1 MNLFEVFI
9 KIGANTSESDKAIKD
24 TGAKT
29 KELGEKVKSGLKTVA
44 KVSAATMGAMAAGVS
59 KVVKDATAAYADY
72 EQLVGGVETLF
83 KQSSNTILQYADNAY
98 KTAGLSANQ
107 YMDTV
112 TSFSAS
118 LLQSLGG
125 DTEKA
130 AKQADKAITDMADNS
145 AKFGTDIQS
154 IQYAYQGFAKQNF
167 TMLDNLKL
175 GYGGTKEEMQRLLSD
190 AEKLTGKK
198 FDLSSYSDIVEAIHA
213 VQTEMGITGTT
224 AKEAATTIQGSVSSA
239 KSAWQNLLVGIA
251 DDNQDFG
258 KLVDNFVESVATA
271 AGNILPR
278 VEQSLTGIGKLV
290 DELAPVIIAKLP
302 DLVDK
307 VLPGLLNAAVD
318 AVNALAQSIPNLLT
332 SLLNAVIAFIT
343 DDSLPELV
351 AQVIDTATQAVLALA
366 NTLSDP
372 ASLNAMVESALDL
385 ILALVHGLVD
395 AIPQLIAAVPQLVGA
410 ITATIITELP
420 NIIAA
425 AVEIMVALIHGLME
439 ALPQL
444 MAYVPNV
451 IVAITNGLL
460 NNLGTLISGGV
471 RLLLA
476 IAQGMIQA
484 IPDMVAMIPR
494 IIASIVDTFRSYNWG
509 SIGKNIVA
517 GMKQGVSNAWQNFKD
532 WFRNLFGDLTNIAKK
547 ILGIA
552 SPSKVFKK
560 IGQFT
565 TEGLAIGIEQGGKD
579 AFSAIKDVSQGVI
592 DNYGASVS
600 SGFGVSVGTAKGVSL
615 TLNIDTFNN
624 YTQEDIKSLAERLS
638 EMLANAAERKAGA
651 YA

>member
-1 MNLFEVFI
+1 M
-9 KIGANTSESDKAIKD
+9 
-24 TGAKT
+24 
-29 KELGEKVKSGLKTVA
+29 
-44 KVSAATMGAMAAGVS
+44 
-59 KVVKDATAAYADY
+59 
-72 EQLVGGVETLF
+72 
-83 KQSSNTILQYADNAY
+83 
-98 KTAGLSANQ
+98 
-107 YMDTV
+107 
-112 TSFSAS
+112 
-118 LLQSLGG
+118 
-125 DTEKA
+125 
-130 AKQADKAITDMADNS
+130 
-145 AKFGTDIQS
+145 
-154 IQYAYQGFAKQNF
+154 
-167 TMLDNLKL
+167 
-175 GYGGTKEEMQRLLSD
+175 YGGTKEEMQRLLSD

-198 FDLSSYSDIVEAIHA
+198 FDISSYSDIVEAIHA

-224 AKEAATTIQGSVSSA
+224 AKEASATIQGSASSA
-239 KSAWQNLLVGIA
+239 KSACQNLLVGIA

-258 KLVDNFVESVATA
+258 KLVDNFVDSVATA

-278 VEQSLTGIGKLV
+278 VEQSLTGIVKLV
-290 DELAPVIIAKLP
+290 DKLAPVIIEKLP
-302 DLVDK
+302 DLINK
-307 VLPGLLNAAVD
+307 VLPGLLDAA
-318 AVNALAQSIPNLLT
+318 ANLVG
-332 SLLNAVIAFIT
+332 S
-343 DDSLPELV
+343 
-351 AQVIDTATQAVLALA
+351 VIDAIPALISGLLPTLLSALSSVTEKLLESAVQAVLAIA
-366 NTLSDP
+366 QTLSDP
-372 ASLNAMVESALDL
+372 ASLNAMIESALDL
-385 ILALVHGLVD
+385 VLALVHGLMD

-425 AVEIMVALIHGLME
+425 AVEIVVALIHGLME
-439 ALPQL
+439 ALPEL
-444 MAYVPNV
+444 IAYVPNL
-451 IVAITNGLL
+451 IIAITNGLL

-471 RLLLA
+471 QLLLA

-494 IIASIVDTFRSYNWG
+494 IIASIVDTFRSYNWS

-517 GMKQGVSNAWQNFKD
+517 GMKQGVANAWKNFRE
-532 WFRNLFGDLTNIAKK
+532 WFKNLFGDLTNIAKK

-600 SGFGVSVGTAKGVSL
+600 AGFGVSVGASASKGVSL

>member
-1 MNLFEVFI
+1 M
-9 KIGANTSESDKAIKD
+9 
-24 TGAKT
+24 
-29 KELGEKVKSGLKTVA
+29 
-44 KVSAATMGAMAAGVS
+44 
-59 KVVKDATAAYADY
+59 
-72 EQLVGGVETLF
+72 
-83 KQSSNTILQYADNAY
+83 
-98 KTAGLSANQ
+98 
-107 YMDTV
+107 
-112 TSFSAS
+112 
-118 LLQSLGG
+118 
-125 DTEKA
+125 
-130 AKQADKAITDMADNS
+130 
-145 AKFGTDIQS
+145 
-154 IQYAYQGFAKQNF
+154 
-167 TMLDNLKL
+167 
-175 GYGGTKEEMQRLLSD
+175 YGGTKEEMQRLLSD

-224 AKEAATTIQGSVSSA
+224 AKEAATTIQGSLSSA

-278 VEQSLTGIGKLV
+278 VEQSLTGIVNLV
-290 DELAPVIIAKLP
+290 DKLAPVLIEKIP
-302 DLVDK
+302 DVVNT
-307 VLPGLLNAAVD
+307 VLPGLLDAA
-318 AVNALAQSIPNLLT
+318 ANLVG
-332 SLLNAVIAFIT
+332 S
-343 DDSLPELV
+343 
-351 AQVIDTATQAVLALA
+351 VIDALPALISGLLPTLLSALSSVTEKLLESAVQAVLAIA
-366 NTLSDP
+366 QTLSDP
-372 ASLNAMVESALDL
+372 ASLNAMIESALDL
-385 ILALVHGLVD
+385 VLALVHGLLD

-451 IVAITNGLL
+451 IIAITNGLL

-471 RLLLA
+471 QLLLA

-494 IIASIVDTFRSYNWG
+494 IIESIVDTFRSYNWS

-517 GMKQGVSNAWQNFKD
+517 GMKQGVANAWKNFRE
-532 WFRNLFGDLTNIAKK
+532 WFKNLFGDLTNIAKK

-560 IGQFT
+560 IGKFT

-579 AFSAIKDVSQGVI
+579 AFSAIKNVSQGVI

-600 SGFGVSVGTAKGVSL
+600 SGFGVSVGASATKGISL

>member
-1 MNLFEVFI
+1 M
-9 KIGANTSESDKAIKD
+9 
-24 TGAKT
+24 
-29 KELGEKVKSGLKTVA
+29 
-44 KVSAATMGAMAAGVS
+44 
-59 KVVKDATAAYADY
+59 
-72 EQLVGGVETLF
+72 
-83 KQSSNTILQYADNAY
+83 
-98 KTAGLSANQ
+98 
-107 YMDTV
+107 
-112 TSFSAS
+112 
-118 LLQSLGG
+118 
-125 DTEKA
+125 
-130 AKQADKAITDMADNS
+130 
-145 AKFGTDIQS
+145 
-154 IQYAYQGFAKQNF
+154 
-167 TMLDNLKL
+167 
-175 GYGGTKEEMQRLLSD
+175 YGGTKEEMQRLLSD

-224 AKEAATTIQGSVSSA
+224 AKEASMTIQGSVSSA

-258 KLVDNFVESVATA
+258 KLIDNFVDSVATA

-278 VEQSLTGIGKLV
+278 VEQSLTGIVKLV
-290 DELAPVIIAKLP
+290 DKLAPVIIEKLP
-302 DLVDK
+302 DVINK
-307 VLPGLLNAAVD
+307 VLPGLLDAAE
-318 AVNALAQSIPNLLT
+318 NLVG
-332 SLLNAVIAFIT
+332 S
-343 DDSLPELV
+343 
-351 AQVIDTATQAVLALA
+351 VIDALPALISGLLPTLLSALSSVTEKLLESAVQAVLAIA
-366 NTLSDP
+366 QTLSDP
-372 ASLNAMVESALDL
+372 TSLNAMIESALDL
-385 ILALVHGLVD
+385 VLALVHGLMD

-420 NIIAA
+420 NIMAA

-439 ALPQL
+439 ALPEL
-444 MAYVPNV
+444 MAYVPNL
-451 IVAITNGLL
+451 IIAITNGLL

-471 RLLLA
+471 QLLLA
-476 IAQGMIQA
+476 IAKGMIQA
-484 IPDMVAMIPR
+484 TPDMVAMIPR
-494 IIASIVDTFRSYNWG
+494 IIASIVDTFRSYNWS

-517 GMKQGVSNAWQNFKD
+517 GMKQGVANAWKNFRE
-532 WFRNLFGDLTNIAKK
+532 WFKNLFGDLTNIAKK

-565 TEGLAIGIEQGGKD
+565 TEGLAIGIEQGGND

-600 SGFGVSVGTAKGVSL
+600 SGFGVSVGASAAKGVSL

>member
-1 MNLFEVFI
+1 M
-9 KIGANTSESDKAIKD
+9 
-24 TGAKT
+24 
-29 KELGEKVKSGLKTVA
+29 
-44 KVSAATMGAMAAGVS
+44 
-59 KVVKDATAAYADY
+59 
-72 EQLVGGVETLF
+72 
-83 KQSSNTILQYADNAY
+83 
-98 KTAGLSANQ
+98 
-107 YMDTV
+107 
-112 TSFSAS
+112 
-118 LLQSLGG
+118 
-125 DTEKA
+125 
-130 AKQADKAITDMADNS
+130 
-145 AKFGTDIQS
+145 
-154 IQYAYQGFAKQNF
+154 
-167 TMLDNLKL
+167 
-175 GYGGTKEEMQRLLSD
+175 YGGTKEEMQRLLRD

-198 FDLSSYSDIVEAIHA
+198 FDISSYADIVEAIHA
-213 VQTEMGITGTT
+213 VQKEMGIAGTT
-224 AKEAATTIQGSVSSA
+224 AKEAATTIQGSFSSA
-239 KSAWQNLLVGIA
+239 KAAGHNLLVGIA
-251 DDNQDFG
+251 DDNQNFG
-258 KLVDNFVESVATA
+258 KLVDNFVDSVVIA

-290 DELAPVIIAKLP
+290 DKLAPVLIAKLP
-302 DLVDK
+302 DAVNK
-307 VLPGLLNAAVD
+307 VLPGLLD
-318 AVNALAQSIPNLLT
+318 ATANLLNGVLDVLPT
-332 SLLNAVIAFIT
+332 LIDGIVPPLLSALSDVAAKLLETVPKFWDTTFKAILAFIT
-343 DDSLPELV
+343 SDSLPKLIESAINAITQTV
-351 AQVIDTATQAVLALA
+351 TAIA

-372 ASLNAMVESALDL
+372 ASLNAIIESALDL
-385 ILALVHGLVD
+385 ILALVHGLMD

-439 ALPQL
+439 ALPEL

-451 IVAITNGLL
+451 IMAITNGLL

-476 IAQGMIQA
+476 VAQGMIQA

-494 IIASIVDTFRSYNWG
+494 IIASIVDTFRSYNWS

-517 GMKQGVSNAWQNFKD
+517 GMKQGVANAWKNFRE
-532 WFRNLFGDLTNIAKK
+532 WFKNLFGDLTNIAKK

-560 IGQFT
+560 IGKFT

-600 SGFGVSVGTAKGVSL
+600 AGFGVSVGASASKGVSL

>member
-1 MNLFEVFI
+1 M
-9 KIGANTSESDKAIKD
+9 
-24 TGAKT
+24 
-29 KELGEKVKSGLKTVA
+29 
-44 KVSAATMGAMAAGVS
+44 
-59 KVVKDATAAYADY
+59 
-72 EQLVGGVETLF
+72 
-83 KQSSNTILQYADNAY
+83 
-98 KTAGLSANQ
+98 
-107 YMDTV
+107 
-112 TSFSAS
+112 
-118 LLQSLGG
+118 
-125 DTEKA
+125 
-130 AKQADKAITDMADNS
+130 
-145 AKFGTDIQS
+145 
-154 IQYAYQGFAKQNF
+154 
-167 TMLDNLKL
+167 
-175 GYGGTKEEMQRLLSD
+175 YGGTKEEMERLLKD

-198 FDLSSYSDIVEAIHA
+198 FDISSYSDIVEAIHA

-258 KLVDNFVESVATA
+258 KLVDNFVDSVATA

-278 VEQSLTGIGKLV
+278 VEQSLTGVVNLV
-290 DELAPVIIAKLP
+290 DKLAPVIVAKLP
-302 DLVDK
+302 DVVNK
-307 VLPGLLNAAVD
+307 VLPGLLDAA
-318 AVNALAQSIPNLLT
+318 SNLV
-332 SLLNAVIAFIT
+332 SG
-343 DDSLPELV
+343 
-351 AQVIDTATQAVLALA
+351 VIDVLPALISGIVPTLLSALSSVTEKLLESAVQAVLAIA
-366 NTLSDP
+366 QTLSDP
-372 ASLNAMVESALDL
+372 ASLNAMIESALDL
-385 ILALVHGLVD
+385 VLALVHGLMD

-410 ITATIITELP
+410 ITTTIITELP
-420 NIIAA
+420 NIISA
-425 AVEIMVALIHGLME
+425 AVEIMVALIHGLMQ
-439 ALPQL
+439 AIPQL
-444 MAYVPNV
+444 MAYVPN
-451 IVAITNGLL
+451 IIISITNGLL

-471 RLLLA
+471 QLLLA
-476 IAQGMIQA
+476 IAKGMIQA
-484 IPDMVAMIPR
+484 IPDMVAMIPKV
-494 IIASIVDTFRSYNWG
+494 IASIVDTFRSYNWS

-592 DNYGASVS
+592 DNYGASVTA
-600 SGFGVSVGTAKGVSL
+600 GFGVSVGTAKGVSL

>member
-9 KIGANTSESDKAIKD
+9 KIGADTSDSDKAIKD

-29 KELGEKVKSGLKTVA
+29 KDLGEKVKSGLKTVA
-44 KVSAATMGAMAAGVS
+44 KVSAATMGTMAAGVA

-72 EQLVGGVETLF
+72 EQLVGGIETLF
-83 KQSSNTILQYADNAY
+83 KQSSDTILQYADNAY
-98 KTAGLSANQ
+98 KTAGLSASQ
-107 YMDTV
+107 YMETA

-125 DTEKA
+125 DTAKA
-130 AKQADKAITDMADNS
+130 AKYADMAITDMSDNVN
-145 AKFGTDIQS
+145 KMGTDMSSVQF
-154 IQYAYQGFAKQNF
+154 AYKGFAKQSF
-167 TMLDNLKL
+167 VMLDNLKL
-175 GYGGTKEEMQRLLSD
+175 GYAGTEEEMKRLLRD

-198 FDLSSYSDIVEAIHA
+198 FDISSYADIVEAIHA

-258 KLVDNFVESVATA
+258 KLVDNFVDSVATA

-278 VEQSLTGIGKLV
+278 VEQSLTGVVKLV
-290 DELAPVIIAKLP
+290 DKLAPVLIEKIP
-302 DLVDK
+302 DVINK
-307 VLPGLLNAAVD
+307 VLPGLLDAA
-318 AVNALAQSIPNLLT
+318 ANLVG
-332 SLLNAVIAFIT
+332 S
-343 DDSLPELV
+343 
-351 AQVIDTATQAVLALA
+351 VIDALPALISGLLPTLLSALSGIASKLMEAATQAVLAIA
-366 NTLSDP
+366 QTLSNP
-372 ASLNAMVESALDL
+372 ASLNAMIESALDL
-385 ILALVHGLVD
+385 VLALVHGLLD

-439 ALPQL
+439 ALPEL
-444 MAYVPNV
+444 IAYVPNL
-451 IVAITNGLL
+451 IIAITNGLL

-471 RLLLA
+471 QLLLA

-494 IIASIVDTFRSYNWG
+494 IIASIVDTFRSYNWS

-517 GMKQGVSNAWQNFKD
+517 GMKQGVANAWKNFRE
-532 WFRNLFGDLTNIAKK
+532 WFKNLFGDLTNIAKK

-600 SGFGVSVGTAKGVSL
+600 AGFGVSVGASKGVSL

>member
-1 MNLFEVFI
+1 
-9 KIGANTSESDKAIKD
+9 
-24 TGAKT
+24 
-29 KELGEKVKSGLKTVA
+29 
-44 KVSAATMGAMAAGVS
+44 
-59 KVVKDATAAYADY
+59 
-72 EQLVGGVETLF
+72 
-83 KQSSNTILQYADNAY
+83 
-98 KTAGLSANQ
+98 
-107 YMDTV
+107 
-112 TSFSAS
+112 
-118 LLQSLGG
+118 
-125 DTEKA
+125 
-130 AKQADKAITDMADNS
+130 
-145 AKFGTDIQS
+145 
-154 IQYAYQGFAKQNF
+154 
-167 TMLDNLKL
+167 
-175 GYGGTKEEMQRLLSD
+175 MQRLLSD

-224 AKEAATTIQGSVSSA
+224 TKEASTTIQGSVSSA

-258 KLVDNFVESVATA
+258 KLVDNFVDSVATA

-278 VEQSLTGIGKLV
+278 VEQSLTGIVQLV
-290 DELAPVIIAKLP
+290 DKLAPVIIEKLP
-302 DLVDK
+302 DVINK
-307 VLPGLLNAAVD
+307 VLPGLLDAAANLVGSVID
-318 AVNALAQSIPNLLT
+318 AIPALISGLLPTLLSALSGIVSKLMEAATQAILALAQ
-332 SLLNAVIAFIT
+332 
-343 DDSLPELV
+343 
-351 AQVIDTATQAVLALA
+351 
-366 NTLSDP
+366 TLSDP
-372 ASLNAMVESALDL
+372 ASLNAMIESALDL
-385 ILALVHGLVD
+385 VLALVHGLYD
-395 AIPQLIAAVPQLVGA
+395 ALPQIIAAAPKLVGA
-410 ITATIITELP
+410 IVTTIITELP
-420 NIIAA
+420 NILAA

-439 ALPQL
+439 ALPEL
-444 MAYVPNV
+444 MAYVPN
-451 IVAITNGLL
+451 IIISITNGLL
-460 NNLGTLISGGV
+460 NNLGTLISGGIQ
-471 RLLLA
+471 LLLA

-494 IIASIVDTFRSYNWG
+494 IIASIVDTFRSYNWSG
-509 SIGKNIVA
+509 IGKNIVA
-517 GMKQGVSNAWQNFKD
+517 GMKQGVANAWKNFRE
-532 WFRNLFGDLTNIAKK
+532 WFKNLFGDLTNIAKK

-600 SGFGVSVGTAKGVSL
+600 AGFGVSVGASASKGVSL

>member
-1 MNLFEVFI
+1 M
-9 KIGANTSESDKAIKD
+9 
-24 TGAKT
+24 
-29 KELGEKVKSGLKTVA
+29 
-44 KVSAATMGAMAAGVS
+44 
-59 KVVKDATAAYADY
+59 
-72 EQLVGGVETLF
+72 
-83 KQSSNTILQYADNAY
+83 
-98 KTAGLSANQ
+98 
-107 YMDTV
+107 
-112 TSFSAS
+112 
-118 LLQSLGG
+118 
-125 DTEKA
+125 
-130 AKQADKAITDMADNS
+130 
-145 AKFGTDIQS
+145 
-154 IQYAYQGFAKQNF
+154 
-167 TMLDNLKL
+167 KL
-175 GYGGTKEEMQRLLSD
+175 GYGGTKEEMERLLRD

-198 FDLSSYSDIVEAIHA
+198 FDISSYADIVEAIHA
-213 VQTEMGITGTT
+213 VQKEMGIAGTT

-251 DDNQDFG
+251 DDNQNFG
-258 KLVDNFVESVATA
+258 KLVDNFVDSVVIA

-290 DELAPVIIAKLP
+290 DKLAPVLIAKLP
-302 DLVDK
+302 DVVNK
-307 VLPGLLNAAVD
+307 VLPGLLD
-318 AVNALAQSIPNLLT
+318 ATANLLNGVLDVLPT
-332 SLLNAVIAFIT
+332 LIDGIVPPLLSALSDVAAKLLETVPKFWDTTFKAILAFIT
-343 DDSLPELV
+343 SDSLPQLIES
-351 AQVIDTATQAVLALA
+351 AINAMTQTVIAIA

-372 ASLNAMVESALDL
+372 ASLNAIIESALDL
-385 ILALVHGLVD
+385 VLALVRGLMD

-451 IVAITNGLL
+451 IIAITNGLL

-476 IAQGMIQA
+476 VAQGMIQA

-494 IIASIVDTFRSYNWG
+494 IIASIVDTFRSYNWS

-517 GMKQGVSNAWQNFKD
+517 GMKQGVANAWKNFRE
-532 WFRNLFGDLTNIAKK
+532 WFKNLFGDLTNIAKK

-600 SGFGVSVGTAKGVSL
+600 AGFGVSVGTSASKGISL

>member
-1 MNLFEVFI
+1 M
-9 KIGANTSESDKAIKD
+9 
-24 TGAKT
+24 
-29 KELGEKVKSGLKTVA
+29 
-44 KVSAATMGAMAAGVS
+44 
-59 KVVKDATAAYADY
+59 
-72 EQLVGGVETLF
+72 
-83 KQSSNTILQYADNAY
+83 
-98 KTAGLSANQ
+98 
-107 YMDTV
+107 
-112 TSFSAS
+112 
-118 LLQSLGG
+118 
-125 DTEKA
+125 
-130 AKQADKAITDMADNS
+130 
-145 AKFGTDIQS
+145 
-154 IQYAYQGFAKQNF
+154 
-167 TMLDNLKL
+167 
-175 GYGGTKEEMQRLLSD
+175 YGGTKEEMQRLLKD

-224 AKEAATTIQGSVSSA
+224 AKEASTTIQGSVSSA

-258 KLVDNFVESVATA
+258 KLVDNFVDSVATA

-278 VEQSLTGIGKLV
+278 VEQSLTGIVKLV
-290 DELAPVIIAKLP
+290 DELAPVLIAKIP
-302 DLVDK
+302 DVVNQ
-307 VLPGLLNAAVD
+307 VLPGLLDAA
-318 AVNALAQSIPNLLT
+318 ANLV
-332 SLLNAVIAFIT
+332 S
-343 DDSLPELV
+343 S
-351 AQVIDTATQAVLALA
+351 VIDALPALISGLLPTLLSALSSVTEKLLESAVQAVLAIA
-366 NTLSDP
+366 QTLSDP
-372 ASLNAMVESALDL
+372 ASLSAMIESALDL
-385 ILALVHGLVD
+385 VLALVQGLMD
-395 AIPQLIAAVPQLVGA
+395 AIPQLIAAAPQLVGA

-420 NIIAA
+420 NIMAA

-439 ALPQL
+439 ALPEL
-444 MAYVPNV
+444 MAYVPNL
-451 IVAITNGLL
+451 IIAITNGLL

-471 RLLLA
+471 QLLLA
-476 IAQGMIQA
+476 VAQGMIQA

-494 IIASIVDTFRSYNWG
+494 IIASIVDTFRSYNWS

-517 GMKQGVSNAWQNFKD
+517 GMKQGVANAWKNFKE
-532 WFRNLFGDLTNIAKK
+532 WFKNLFGDLTNIAKK

-600 SGFGVSVGTAKGVSL
+600 AGFGVSVGTSSTKGVSL

>member
-9 KIGANTSESDKAIKD
+9 KIGADTSESDKAIKD

-44 KVSAATMGAMAAGVS
+44 KVSAATMGTMAAGVA

-83 KQSSNTILQYADNAY
+83 KQSSDAVLQYADNAY

-107 YMDTV
+107 YMETV

-125 DTEKA
+125 DTAKA

-154 IQYAYQGFAKQNF
+154 LQYAYQGFAKQNY

-224 AKEAATTIQGSVSSA
+224 AKEASTTIQGSVSSA

-258 KLVDNFVESVATA
+258 KLVDNFVDSVATA

-278 VEQSLTGIGKLV
+278 VEQSLTGIVKLV
-290 DELAPVIIAKLP
+290 DKLAPVLIAKLP
-302 DLVDK
+302 EVINT
-307 VLPGLLNAAVD
+307 VLPGLLDAAANLVGSVID
-318 AVNALAQSIPNLLT
+318 AIPALISGLLPTLLSALSGIVSKLTEAATQAILALAQ
-332 SLLNAVIAFIT
+332 
-343 DDSLPELV
+343 
-351 AQVIDTATQAVLALA
+351 
-366 NTLSDP
+366 TLSDP
-372 ASLNAMVESALDL
+372 ASLNAMIESALDL
-385 ILALVHGLVD
+385 VLALVHGLMD

-444 MAYVPNV
+444 MAYVPNIIIAV
-451 IVAITNGLL
+451 TNGLL

-471 RLLLA
+471 QLLLA
-476 IAQGMIQA
+476 IAKGMIQA
-484 IPDMVAMIPR
+484 IPDMVAMIPKV
-494 IIASIVDTFRSYNWG
+494 IASIVDTFRSYNWS

-517 GMKQGVSNAWQNFKD
+517 GMKQGVANAWKNFRE
-532 WFRNLFGDLTNIAKK
+532 WFKNLFGDLTNIAKK

-560 IGQFT
+560 IGKFT

-600 SGFGVSVGTAKGVSL
+600 SGFGVSVGASKGVSL

>member
-1 MNLFEVFI
+1 M
-9 KIGANTSESDKAIKD
+9 
-24 TGAKT
+24 
-29 KELGEKVKSGLKTVA
+29 
-44 KVSAATMGAMAAGVS
+44 
-59 KVVKDATAAYADY
+59 
-72 EQLVGGVETLF
+72 
-83 KQSSNTILQYADNAY
+83 
-98 KTAGLSANQ
+98 
-107 YMDTV
+107 
-112 TSFSAS
+112 
-118 LLQSLGG
+118 
-125 DTEKA
+125 
-130 AKQADKAITDMADNS
+130 
-145 AKFGTDIQS
+145 
-154 IQYAYQGFAKQNF
+154 
-167 TMLDNLKL
+167 
-175 GYGGTKEEMQRLLSD
+175 YGGTKEEMERLLKD

-198 FDLSSYSDIVEAIHA
+198 FDISSYADIVEAIHA

-224 AKEAATTIQGSVSSA
+224 AKEAATTIQGSLSSA
-239 KSAWQNLLVGIA
+239 KASWQNLLVGIA
-251 DDNQDFG
+251 DDNQDFD

-271 AGNILPR
+271 ADNILPR

-290 DELAPVIIAKLP
+290 DKLAPVLIAKLP
-302 DLVDK
+302 DLVNK

-318 AVNALAQSIPNLLT
+318 AVNALAQSIPSLLT

-351 AQVIDTATQAVLALA
+351 AQVIDAATQAVLALVK
-366 NTLSDP
+366 TLTDP
-372 ASLNAMVESALDL
+372 ASLNAMIESALDL
-385 ILALVHGLVD
+385 MLALVHGLLD

-420 NIIAA
+420 NIMAA

-439 ALPQL
+439 ALPEL

-451 IVAITNGLL
+451 IIAITNGLL

-494 IIASIVDTFRSYNWG
+494 IIASIVDTFRSYNWS

-517 GMKQGVSNAWQNFKD
+517 GMKQGVANAWKNFRE
-532 WFRNLFGDLTNIAKK
+532 WFKNLFGDLTNIAKK

-560 IGQFT
+560 IGKFT

-600 SGFGVSVGTAKGVSL
+600 AGFGVSVGTSASKGVSL

>member
-9 KIGANTSESDKAIKD
+9 KIGADTSESDKAIKD

-44 KVSAATMGAMAAGVS
+44 KVSAATMGAMAAGVA

-83 KQSSNTILQYADNAY
+83 KQSSDTVLQYADNAY

-107 YMDTV
+107 YMETV

-125 DTEKA
+125 DTAKA

-145 AKFGTDIQS
+145 AKFGTDIES
-154 IQYAYQGFAKQNF
+154 IKYAYQGFSKQNF

-175 GYGGTKEEMQRLLSD
+175 GFGGTKEEMQRLLSE

-224 AKEAATTIQGSVSSA
+224 AKEAAKTIQGSVSSA

-258 KLVDNFVESVATA
+258 KLVDNFVDSVATA

-278 VEQSLTGIGKLV
+278 VEQSLAGIVQLV
-290 DELAPVIIAKLP
+290 DKLAPVLIAKLP
-302 DLVDK
+302 DVINK
-307 VLPGLLNAAVD
+307 VLPGLLDAA
-318 AVNALAQSIPNLLT
+318 ANLAGS
-332 SLLNAVIAFIT
+332 
-343 DDSLPELV
+343 
-351 AQVIDTATQAVLALA
+351 VIDAIPALISGLLPTLLSALSGIVSKLTEAATQAVLALA
-366 NTLSDP
+366 QTLSDP
-372 ASLNAMVESALDL
+372 ASLNAMIESALDL
-385 ILALVHGLVD
+385 VLALVHGLMD
-395 AIPQLIAAVPQLVGA
+395 AIPRLIAAVPQLIGA

-425 AVEIMVALIHGLME
+425 AVEIVVALIHGLME
-439 ALPQL
+439 ALPEL
-444 MAYVPNV
+444 MAYVPNL
-451 IVAITNGLL
+451 IIAITNGLL

-471 RLLLA
+471 QLLLA
-476 IAQGMIQA
+476 IAKGMIQA

-494 IIASIVDTFRSYNWG
+494 IIASIVDTFRSYNWS

-517 GMKQGVSNAWQNFKD
+517 GMKQGVANAWKNFRE
-532 WFRNLFGDLTNIAKK
+532 WFKNLFGDLTNIAKK

-600 SGFGVSVGTAKGVSL
+600 SGFGVSVGASTSKGVSL

>member
-1 MNLFEVFI
+1 M
-9 KIGANTSESDKAIKD
+9 
-24 TGAKT
+24 
-29 KELGEKVKSGLKTVA
+29 
-44 KVSAATMGAMAAGVS
+44 
-59 KVVKDATAAYADY
+59 
-72 EQLVGGVETLF
+72 
-83 KQSSNTILQYADNAY
+83 
-98 KTAGLSANQ
+98 
-107 YMDTV
+107 
-112 TSFSAS
+112 
-118 LLQSLGG
+118 
-125 DTEKA
+125 
-130 AKQADKAITDMADNS
+130 
-145 AKFGTDIQS
+145 
-154 IQYAYQGFAKQNF
+154 
-167 TMLDNLKL
+167 
-175 GYGGTKEEMQRLLSD
+175 YGGTKEEMQRLLKD

-224 AKEAATTIQGSVSSA
+224 AKEASTTIQGSVSSA

-258 KLVDNFVESVATA
+258 KLVDNFVDSVATA

-278 VEQSLTGIGKLV
+278 VEQSLTGIVKLV
-290 DELAPVIIAKLP
+290 DKLAPVLIAKLP
-302 DLVDK
+302 DVVNK
-307 VLPGLLNAAVD
+307 VLPGLLDAA
-318 AVNALAQSIPNLLT
+318 ANLVG
-332 SLLNAVIAFIT
+332 S
-343 DDSLPELV
+343 
-351 AQVIDTATQAVLALA
+351 VIDAIPALISGLLPTLLSALSSVTEKLLESAVQAVLAIA
-366 NTLSDP
+366 QTLSDP
-372 ASLNAMVESALDL
+372 ASLNAMIESALDL
-385 ILALVHGLVD
+385 VLALVHGLMD

-420 NIIAA
+420 NIMAA

-444 MAYVPNV
+444 MAYVPNL
-451 IVAITNGLL
+451 IIAITNGLL

-471 RLLLA
+471 QLLLA
-476 IAQGMIQA
+476 VAKGMIQA

-494 IIASIVDTFRSYNWG
+494 IIASIVDTFRSYNW
-509 SIGKNIVA
+509 SNIGKNIVA
-517 GMKQGVSNAWQNFKD
+517 GMKQGVANAWKNFRE
-532 WFRNLFGDLTNIAKK
+532 WFKNLFGDLTNIAKK

-600 SGFGVSVGTAKGVSL
+600 AGFGVSVGTSSAKGVSL

>member
-1 MNLFEVFI
+1 M
-9 KIGANTSESDKAIKD
+9 
-24 TGAKT
+24 
-29 KELGEKVKSGLKTVA
+29 
-44 KVSAATMGAMAAGVS
+44 
-59 KVVKDATAAYADY
+59 
-72 EQLVGGVETLF
+72 
-83 KQSSNTILQYADNAY
+83 
-98 KTAGLSANQ
+98 
-107 YMDTV
+107 
-112 TSFSAS
+112 
-118 LLQSLGG
+118 
-125 DTEKA
+125 
-130 AKQADKAITDMADNS
+130 
-145 AKFGTDIQS
+145 
-154 IQYAYQGFAKQNF
+154 
-167 TMLDNLKL
+167 
-175 GYGGTKEEMQRLLSD
+175 YGGTKEEMQRLLKD

-258 KLVDNFVESVATA
+258 KLVDNFVDSVATA

-278 VEQSLTGIGKLV
+278 VEQSLTGIVKLV
-290 DELAPVIIAKLP
+290 DELAPMLIAKLP
-302 DLVDK
+302 EVINT
-307 VLPGLLNAAVD
+307 VLPGLLDAA
-318 AVNALAQSIPNLLT
+318 ANLVG
-332 SLLNAVIAFIT
+332 S
-343 DDSLPELV
+343 
-351 AQVIDTATQAVLALA
+351 VIDALPALISGLLPTLLSALSSVTEKLLESAVQAVLAIA
-366 NTLSDP
+366 QTLSDP
-372 ASLNAMVESALDL
+372 ASLNAMIESALDL
-385 ILALVHGLVD
+385 VLALVHGLLD

-420 NIIAA
+420 NIMAA

-439 ALPQL
+439 ALPEL
-444 MAYVPNV
+444 MAYVPNL
-451 IVAITNGLL
+451 IIAITNGLL

-471 RLLLA
+471 QLLLA

-494 IIASIVDTFRSYNWG
+494 IIASIVDTFRSYNWS

-517 GMKQGVSNAWQNFKD
+517 GMKQGVANAWKNFRE
-532 WFRNLFGDLTNIAKK
+532 WFKNLFGDLTNIAKK

-600 SGFGVSVGTAKGVSL
+600 SGFGVSVGASASKGVSL

>member
-1 MNLFEVFI
+1 M
-9 KIGANTSESDKAIKD
+9 ANI
-24 TGAKT
+24 
-29 KELGEKVKSGLKTVA
+29 
-44 KVSAATMGAMAAGVS
+44 M
-59 KVVKDATAAYADY
+59 
-72 EQLVGGVETLF
+72 
-83 KQSSNTILQYADNAY
+83 
-98 KTAGLSANQ
+98 
-107 YMDTV
+107 
-112 TSFSAS
+112 
-118 LLQSLGG
+118 
-125 DTEKA
+125 
-130 AKQADKAITDMADNS
+130 
-145 AKFGTDIQS
+145 
-154 IQYAYQGFAKQNF
+154 
-167 TMLDNLKL
+167 
-175 GYGGTKEEMQRLLSD
+175 YGGTKEEMQRLLSD

-198 FDLSSYSDIVEAIHA
+198 YDISSYSDIVEAIHA

-224 AKEAATTIQGSVSSA
+224 AKEASTTIEGSVSSA

-278 VEQSLTGIGKLV
+278 VEQSLTGIVKLV
-290 DELAPVIIAKLP
+290 DELAPVLIAKLP
-302 DLVDK
+302 DVINK
-307 VLPGLLNAAVD
+307 VLPGLLDAAANLVGSVID
-318 AVNALAQSIPNLLT
+318 ALPALISGLLPTLLSALSGIVSKLTEAATQAILALAQ
-332 SLLNAVIAFIT
+332 
-343 DDSLPELV
+343 
-351 AQVIDTATQAVLALA
+351 
-366 NTLSDP
+366 TLSDP
-372 ASLNAMVESALDL
+372 ASLNAMIESALDL
-385 ILALVHGLVD
+385 VLALVNGLLD

-420 NIIAA
+420 NIMAA

-439 ALPQL
+439 ALPEL
-444 MAYVPNV
+444 MAYVPNL
-451 IVAITNGLL
+451 IIAITNGLL

-471 RLLLA
+471 QLLLA
-476 IAQGMIQA
+476 IAKGMIQA

-494 IIASIVDTFRSYNWG
+494 IIASIVDTFRSYNWS

-517 GMKQGVSNAWQNFKD
+517 GMKQGVANAWKNFRE
-532 WFRNLFGDLTNIAKK
+532 WFKNLFGDLTNIAKK

-560 IGQFT
+560 IGKFT

-600 SGFGVSVGTAKGVSL
+600 AGFGVSVGSSATKGVSL

>member
-9 KIGANTSESDKAIKD
+9 KIGADTSESDKAIKD

-29 KELGEKVKSGLKTVA
+29 KELGEKVKGGLKTVA
-44 KVSAATMGAMAAGVS
+44 KASAATMGTMAAGVA

-83 KQSSNTILQYADNAY
+83 KQSSDTVLQYADNAY

-107 YMDTV
+107 YMETV

-125 DTEKA
+125 DTAKA

-145 AKFGTDIQS
+145 NKMGTDIQS

-213 VQTEMGITGTT
+213 VQIEMGITGTT
-224 AKEAATTIQGSVSSA
+224 AKEASTTIQGSVSSA

-258 KLVDNFVESVATA
+258 KLVDNFVDSVATA
-271 AGNILPR
+271 AANILPR
-278 VEQSLTGIGKLV
+278 VEQSLTGIVQLV
-290 DELAPVIIAKLP
+290 DKLAPVLIAKLP
-302 DLVDK
+302 DVINK
-307 VLPGLLNAAVD
+307 VLPGLLDAA
-318 AVNALAQSIPNLLT
+318 ANLV
-332 SLLNAVIAFIT
+332 S
-343 DDSLPELV
+343 S
-351 AQVIDTATQAVLALA
+351 VIDALPALISGLLPTLLSALSGIASKLIEAATQAVLALA
-366 NTLSDP
+366 QTLSDP
-372 ASLNAMVESALDL
+372 ASLNAMIESALDL
-385 ILALVHGLVD
+385 VLALVHGLLD
-395 AIPQLIAAVPQLVGA
+395 AIPQLIAAAPQLVGA

-420 NIIAA
+420 NIMAA

-439 ALPQL
+439 ALPEL
-444 MAYVPNV
+444 MAYVPN
-451 IVAITNGLL
+451 IIISITNGLL
-460 NNLGTLISGGV
+460 NNLGTLISGGIQ
-471 RLLLA
+471 LLLA

-494 IIASIVDTFRSYNWG
+494 IIASIVDTFRSYNWS

-517 GMKQGVSNAWQNFKD
+517 GMKQGVANAWKNFRE
-532 WFRNLFGDLTNIAKK
+532 WFKNLFGDLTNIAKK

-579 AFSAIKDVSQGVI
+579 AFSAIKNVSQGVI

-600 SGFGVSVGTAKGVSL
+600 AGFGVSVGTPSARGVSL

>member
-1 MNLFEVFI
+1 M
-9 KIGANTSESDKAIKD
+9 
-24 TGAKT
+24 
-29 KELGEKVKSGLKTVA
+29 
-44 KVSAATMGAMAAGVS
+44 
-59 KVVKDATAAYADY
+59 
-72 EQLVGGVETLF
+72 
-83 KQSSNTILQYADNAY
+83 
-98 KTAGLSANQ
+98 
-107 YMDTV
+107 
-112 TSFSAS
+112 
-118 LLQSLGG
+118 
-125 DTEKA
+125 
-130 AKQADKAITDMADNS
+130 
-145 AKFGTDIQS
+145 
-154 IQYAYQGFAKQNF
+154 
-167 TMLDNLKL
+167 
-175 GYGGTKEEMQRLLSD
+175 YGGTKEEMQRLLKD

-198 FDLSSYSDIVEAIHA
+198 FDISSYSDIVEAIHA

-224 AKEAATTIQGSVSSA
+224 AKEASTTIQGSVSSA

-258 KLVDNFVESVATA
+258 KLVDNFVDSVATA

-278 VEQSLTGIGKLV
+278 VEQSLTGIVKLV
-290 DELAPVIIAKLP
+290 DKLAPVLIAKLP
-302 DLVDK
+302 EVINT
-307 VLPGLLNAAVD
+307 VLPGLLDAA
-318 AVNALAQSIPNLLT
+318 ANLVG
-332 SLLNAVIAFIT
+332 S
-343 DDSLPELV
+343 
-351 AQVIDTATQAVLALA
+351 VIDALPALISGLLPTLLSALSSVTEKLLESAVQAVLAIA
-366 NTLSDP
+366 QTLSDP
-372 ASLNAMVESALDL
+372 ASLNAMMESALDL
-385 ILALVHGLVD
+385 VLALVHGLMD

-444 MAYVPNV
+444 MAYVPNL
-451 IVAITNGLL
+451 IIAITNGLL

-471 RLLLA
+471 QLLLA

-494 IIASIVDTFRSYNWG
+494 IIASIVDTFRSYNWS

-517 GMKQGVSNAWQNFKD
+517 GMKQGVANAWKNFRE
-532 WFRNLFGDLTNIAKK
+532 WFKNLFGDLTNIAKK

-560 IGQFT
+560 IGKFT

-579 AFSAIKDVSQGVI
+579 AFSAIKNVSQGVI

-600 SGFGVSVGTAKGVSL
+600 AGFGVSVGSSATKGVSL

>member
-1 MNLFEVFI
+1 M
-9 KIGANTSESDKAIKD
+9 
-24 TGAKT
+24 
-29 KELGEKVKSGLKTVA
+29 
-44 KVSAATMGAMAAGVS
+44 
-59 KVVKDATAAYADY
+59 
-72 EQLVGGVETLF
+72 
-83 KQSSNTILQYADNAY
+83 
-98 KTAGLSANQ
+98 
-107 YMDTV
+107 
-112 TSFSAS
+112 
-118 LLQSLGG
+118 
-125 DTEKA
+125 
-130 AKQADKAITDMADNS
+130 
-145 AKFGTDIQS
+145 
-154 IQYAYQGFAKQNF
+154 
-167 TMLDNLKL
+167 
-175 GYGGTKEEMQRLLSD
+175 YGGTKEEMERLLKD

-198 FDLSSYSDIVEAIHA
+198 FDISSYADIVEAIHA

-224 AKEAATTIQGSVSSA
+224 AKEAATTIQGSLSSA
-239 KSAWQNLLVGIA
+239 KASWQNLLVGIA
-251 DDNQDFG
+251 DDNQDFD

-271 AGNILPR
+271 ADNILPR

-290 DELAPVIIAKLP
+290 DKLAPVLIAKLP
-302 DLVDK
+302 DLVNK
-307 VLPGLLNAAVD
+307 ALPGLLNAAVD
-318 AVNALAQSIPNLLT
+318 AVNALAQSIPSLLT
-332 SLLNAVIAFIT
+332 SLLNAVITFIT

-351 AQVIDTATQAVLALA
+351 AQVIDAATQAVLALVK
-366 NTLSDP
+366 TLTDP
-372 ASLNAMVESALDL
+372 ASLNAMIESALDL
-385 ILALVHGLVD
+385 MLALVHGLLD

-420 NIIAA
+420 NIMAA

-439 ALPQL
+439 ALPEL

-451 IVAITNGLL
+451 IIAITNGLL

-494 IIASIVDTFRSYNWG
+494 IIASIVDTFRSYNWS

-517 GMKQGVSNAWQNFKD
+517 GMKQGVANAWKNFRE
-532 WFRNLFGDLTNIAKK
+532 WFKNLFGDLTNIAKK

-560 IGQFT
+560 IGKFT

-600 SGFGVSVGTAKGVSL
+600 AGFGVSVGTSASKGVSL

>member
-1 MNLFEVFI
+1 
-9 KIGANTSESDKAIKD
+9 
-24 TGAKT
+24 
-29 KELGEKVKSGLKTVA
+29 
-44 KVSAATMGAMAAGVS
+44 
-59 KVVKDATAAYADY
+59 
-72 EQLVGGVETLF
+72 
-83 KQSSNTILQYADNAY
+83 
-98 KTAGLSANQ
+98 
-107 YMDTV
+107 
-112 TSFSAS
+112 
-118 LLQSLGG
+118 
-125 DTEKA
+125 
-130 AKQADKAITDMADNS
+130 
-145 AKFGTDIQS
+145 
-154 IQYAYQGFAKQNF
+154 
-167 TMLDNLKL
+167 
-175 GYGGTKEEMQRLLSD
+175 MQRLLSD

-239 KSAWQNLLVGIA
+239 KSAWQNLLAGIA

-258 KLVDNFVESVATA
+258 KLVDNFVDSVATA

-278 VEQSLTGIGKLV
+278 VEQSLTGIVKLV
-290 DELAPVIIAKLP
+290 DKLAPMLIAKLP
-302 DLVDK
+302 DVINK
-307 VLPGLLNAAVD
+307 VLPGLIDAA
-318 AVNALAQSIPNLLT
+318 ANLVG
-332 SLLNAVIAFIT
+332 S
-343 DDSLPELV
+343 
-351 AQVIDTATQAVLALA
+351 VIDVIPALISGLLPTLLSALSGITELPALISGLLPTLLSALSGITEKLLESAVQAVLAIA
-366 NTLSDP
+366 QTLSDP
-372 ASLNAMVESALDL
+372 ASLSAMIESALDL
-385 ILALVHGLVD
+385 VLALVHGLMD

-444 MAYVPNV
+444 MAYVPNIIIAV
-451 IVAITNGLL
+451 TNGLL

-476 IAQGMIQA
+476 IAKGMIQA

-494 IIASIVDTFRSYNWG
+494 IIASIVDTFRSYNW
-509 SIGKNIVA
+509 SNIGKNIVA
-517 GMKQGVSNAWQNFKD
+517 GMKQGVANAWKNFRE
-532 WFRNLFGDLTNIAKK
+532 WFKNLFGDLTNIAKK

-600 SGFGVSVGTAKGVSL
+600 SGFGVSVGTSASKGVSL

>member
-1 MNLFEVFI
+1 M
-9 KIGANTSESDKAIKD
+9 ANI
-24 TGAKT
+24 
-29 KELGEKVKSGLKTVA
+29 
-44 KVSAATMGAMAAGVS
+44 M
-59 KVVKDATAAYADY
+59 
-72 EQLVGGVETLF
+72 
-83 KQSSNTILQYADNAY
+83 
-98 KTAGLSANQ
+98 
-107 YMDTV
+107 
-112 TSFSAS
+112 
-118 LLQSLGG
+118 
-125 DTEKA
+125 
-130 AKQADKAITDMADNS
+130 
-145 AKFGTDIQS
+145 
-154 IQYAYQGFAKQNF
+154 
-167 TMLDNLKL
+167 
-175 GYGGTKEEMQRLLSD
+175 YGGTKEEMQRLLKD

-224 AKEAATTIQGSVSSA
+224 AKEASTTIQGSVSSA

-258 KLVDNFVESVATA
+258 KLVDNFVDSVATA

-278 VEQSLTGIGKLV
+278 VEQSLTGIVKLV
-290 DELAPVIIAKLP
+290 DELAPVLIAKLP
-302 DLVDK
+302 DVINT
-307 VLPGLLNAAVD
+307 VLPGLLDAA
-318 AVNALAQSIPNLLT
+318 ANLVG
-332 SLLNAVIAFIT
+332 S
-343 DDSLPELV
+343 
-351 AQVIDTATQAVLALA
+351 VIDALPALISGLLPTLLSALSGIVSKLMEAGTQAVLALA
-366 NTLSDP
+366 QTLSDP
-372 ASLNAMVESALDL
+372 ASLNAMIESALDL
-385 ILALVHGLVD
+385 VLALVHGLLD

-439 ALPQL
+439 ALPEL
-444 MAYVPNV
+444 MAYVPNL
-451 IVAITNGLL
+451 IIAITNGLL

-471 RLLLA
+471 QLLLA
-476 IAQGMIQA
+476 IAKGMIQA
-484 IPDMVAMIPR
+484 TPDMVAMIPR
-494 IIASIVDTFRSYNWG
+494 IIASIVDTFRSYNWS

-517 GMKQGVSNAWQNFKD
+517 GMKQGVANAWKNFRE
-532 WFRNLFGDLTNIAKK
+532 WFKNLFGDLTNIAKK

-600 SGFGVSVGTAKGVSL
+600 AGFGVSVGTPSTRGVSL

>member
-9 KIGANTSESDKAIKD
+9 KIGADTSESDKAIKD

-29 KELGEKVKSGLKTVA
+29 KELGDKVKSGLKTVA
-44 KVSAATMGAMAAGVS
+44 KVSAATMGTMAAGVA

-72 EQLVGGVETLF
+72 EQLVGGVETPF
-83 KQSSNTILQYADNAY
+83 KQSSDTVLQYADNAY

-224 AKEAATTIQGSVSSA
+224 AKEASMTIQGSVSSA

-258 KLVDNFVESVATA
+258 KLVDNFVDSVATA

-278 VEQSLTGIGKLV
+278 VEQSLTGIVKLV
-290 DELAPVIIAKLP
+290 DELAPVLIAKLP
-302 DLVDK
+302 DVINT
-307 VLPGLLNAAVD
+307 VLPGLLDAA
-318 AVNALAQSIPNLLT
+318 ANLVG
-332 SLLNAVIAFIT
+332 S
-343 DDSLPELV
+343 
-351 AQVIDTATQAVLALA
+351 VIDALPALISGILPTLLSALSSVTEKLLESAVQAVLAIA
-366 NTLSDP
+366 QTLSDP
-372 ASLNAMVESALDL
+372 ASLNAMIESALDL
-385 ILALVHGLVD
+385 VLALVHGLLD

-444 MAYVPNV
+444 MAYVPNL
-451 IVAITNGLL
+451 IIAITNGLL

-471 RLLLA
+471 QLLLA
-476 IAQGMIQA
+476 VAQGMIQA

-494 IIASIVDTFRSYNWG
+494 IIASIVDTFRSYNWS

-517 GMKQGVSNAWQNFKD
+517 GMRQGVANAWKNFRE
-532 WFRNLFGDLTNIAKK
+532 WFKNLFGDLTNIAKK

-560 IGQFT
+560 IGKFT

-600 SGFGVSVGTAKGVSL
+600 AGFGVSVGTSAAKGVSL

>member
-9 KIGANTSESDKAIKD
+9 KIGADTSESDKAIKD

-44 KVSAATMGAMAAGVS
+44 KVSAATMGTMAAGVA

-83 KQSSNTILQYADNAY
+83 KQSSDTVLQYADNAY

-224 AKEAATTIQGSVSSA
+224 AKEASMTIQGSVSSA

-258 KLVDNFVESVATA
+258 KLVDNFVDSVATA

-278 VEQSLTGIGKLV
+278 VEQSLTGIVKLV
-290 DELAPVIIAKLP
+290 DELAPVLIAKLP
-302 DLVDK
+302 DVINT
-307 VLPGLLNAAVD
+307 VLPGLLDAA
-318 AVNALAQSIPNLLT
+318 ANLVG
-332 SLLNAVIAFIT
+332 S
-343 DDSLPELV
+343 
-351 AQVIDTATQAVLALA
+351 VIDALPALISGILPTLLSALSSVTEKLLESAVQAVLAIA
-366 NTLSDP
+366 QTLSDP
-372 ASLNAMVESALDL
+372 ASLNAMIESALDL
-385 ILALVHGLVD
+385 VLALVHGLLD

-444 MAYVPNV
+444 MAYVPNL
-451 IVAITNGLL
+451 IIAITNGLL

-471 RLLLA
+471 QLLLA
-476 IAQGMIQA
+476 VAQGMIQA

-494 IIASIVDTFRSYNWG
+494 IIASIVDTFRSYNWS

-517 GMKQGVSNAWQNFKD
+517 GMRQGVANAWKNFRE
-532 WFRNLFGDLTNIAKK
+532 WFKNLFGDLTNIAKK

-560 IGQFT
+560 IGKFT

-600 SGFGVSVGTAKGVSL
+600 AGFGVSVGTSAAKGVSL

>member
-1 MNLFEVFI
+1 M
-9 KIGANTSESDKAIKD
+9 
-24 TGAKT
+24 
-29 KELGEKVKSGLKTVA
+29 
-44 KVSAATMGAMAAGVS
+44 
-59 KVVKDATAAYADY
+59 
-72 EQLVGGVETLF
+72 
-83 KQSSNTILQYADNAY
+83 
-98 KTAGLSANQ
+98 
-107 YMDTV
+107 
-112 TSFSAS
+112 
-118 LLQSLGG
+118 
-125 DTEKA
+125 
-130 AKQADKAITDMADNS
+130 
-145 AKFGTDIQS
+145 
-154 IQYAYQGFAKQNF
+154 
-167 TMLDNLKL
+167 
-175 GYGGTKEEMQRLLSD
+175 YGGTKEEMQRLLSD

-224 AKEAATTIQGSVSSA
+224 AKEASATIQGSLSSA

-278 VEQSLTGIGKLV
+278 VEQSLTGIVQLV
-290 DELAPVIIAKLP
+290 DKLAPVLIEKIP
-302 DLVDK
+302 DVVNK
-307 VLPGLLNAAVD
+307 VLPGLLDAAANLVSSVID
-318 AVNALAQSIPNLLT
+318 AIPALISGLLPTLLSALSGIVSKLMEAATQAILALAQI
-332 SLLNAVIAFIT
+332 
-343 DDSLPELV
+343 
-351 AQVIDTATQAVLALA
+351 
-366 NTLSDP
+366 LSDP
-372 ASLNAMVESALDL
+372 ASLNAMIESALDL
-385 ILALVHGLVD
+385 VLALVHGLYD
-395 AIPQLIAAVPQLVGA
+395 ALPQIIAAAPKLVGA
-410 ITATIITELP
+410 IVTTIITELP
-420 NIIAA
+420 NIQAA
-425 AVEIMVALIHGLME
+425 AVEIMFAIIHGLME
-439 ALPQL
+439 ALPEL
-444 MAYVPNV
+444 VAYVPNL
-451 IVAITNGLL
+451 IIEITNGLL

-494 IIASIVDTFRSYNWG
+494 IIASIVDTFRSHNWS

-517 GMKQGVSNAWQNFKD
+517 GMKQGVANAWKNFRE
-532 WFRNLFGDLTNIAKK
+532 WFKNLFGDLTNIAKK

-600 SGFGVSVGTAKGVSL
+600 AGFGVSVGTSATKGVSL

>member
-1 MNLFEVFI
+1 M
-9 KIGANTSESDKAIKD
+9 ANI
-24 TGAKT
+24 
-29 KELGEKVKSGLKTVA
+29 
-44 KVSAATMGAMAAGVS
+44 M
-59 KVVKDATAAYADY
+59 
-72 EQLVGGVETLF
+72 
-83 KQSSNTILQYADNAY
+83 
-98 KTAGLSANQ
+98 
-107 YMDTV
+107 
-112 TSFSAS
+112 
-118 LLQSLGG
+118 
-125 DTEKA
+125 
-130 AKQADKAITDMADNS
+130 
-145 AKFGTDIQS
+145 
-154 IQYAYQGFAKQNF
+154 
-167 TMLDNLKL
+167 
-175 GYGGTKEEMQRLLSD
+175 YGGTKEEMQRLLSD

-258 KLVDNFVESVATA
+258 KLVDNFVDSVATA

-278 VEQSLTGIGKLV
+278 VEQSLTGVVNLV
-290 DELAPVIIAKLP
+290 DKLAPVLIEKIP
-302 DLVDK
+302 DVVNT
-307 VLPGLLNAAVD
+307 VLPGLLDAA
-318 AVNALAQSIPNLLT
+318 ANLV
-332 SLLNAVIAFIT
+332 S
-343 DDSLPELV
+343 S
-351 AQVIDTATQAVLALA
+351 VIDAIPALISGLLPTLLSALSGIASKLMEAATQAVLAIA
-366 NTLSDP
+366 QTLSDP
-372 ASLNAMVESALDL
+372 ASLNAMIESALNL
-385 ILALVHGLVD
+385 VLALVHGLLD
-395 AIPQLIAAVPQLVGA
+395 AVPQLIAAVPQLVGA

-425 AVEIMVALIHGLME
+425 AVEIVVALIHGLME
-439 ALPQL
+439 ALPEL
-444 MAYVPNV
+444 MAYVPNL
-451 IVAITNGLL
+451 IIAITNGLL

-471 RLLLA
+471 QLLLA

-484 IPDMVAMIPR
+484 IPDMIAMIPR
-494 IIASIVDTFRSYNWG
+494 VIASIVDTFRSYNWS

-517 GMKQGVSNAWQNFKD
+517 GMKQGVANAWKNFKE
-532 WFRNLFGDLTNIAKK
+532 WFKNLFGDLTNIAKK

-600 SGFGVSVGTAKGVSL
+600 AGFGVSVGASRGVSL

>member
-1 MNLFEVFI
+1 M
-9 KIGANTSESDKAIKD
+9 
-24 TGAKT
+24 
-29 KELGEKVKSGLKTVA
+29 
-44 KVSAATMGAMAAGVS
+44 
-59 KVVKDATAAYADY
+59 
-72 EQLVGGVETLF
+72 
-83 KQSSNTILQYADNAY
+83 
-98 KTAGLSANQ
+98 
-107 YMDTV
+107 
-112 TSFSAS
+112 
-118 LLQSLGG
+118 
-125 DTEKA
+125 
-130 AKQADKAITDMADNS
+130 
-145 AKFGTDIQS
+145 
-154 IQYAYQGFAKQNF
+154 
-167 TMLDNLKL
+167 
-175 GYGGTKEEMQRLLSD
+175 YGGTKEEMERLLKD

-198 FDLSSYSDIVEAIHA
+198 FDISSYADIVEAIHA

-224 AKEAATTIQGSVSSA
+224 AKEAATTIQGSLSSA
-239 KSAWQNLLVGIA
+239 KASWQNLLVGIA
-251 DDNQDFG
+251 DDNQDFD

-271 AGNILPR
+271 ADNILPR

-290 DELAPVIIAKLP
+290 DKLAPVLIAKLP
-302 DLVDK
+302 DLVNK

-318 AVNALAQSIPNLLT
+318 AVNALAQSIPSLLT

-351 AQVIDTATQAVLALA
+351 AQVIDAATQAVLALVK
-366 NTLSDP
+366 TLTDP
-372 ASLNAMVESALDL
+372 ASLNAMIESALDL
-385 ILALVHGLVD
+385 MLALVHGLLD
-395 AIPQLIAAVPQLVGA
+395 AIPQLIDAVPQLVGA

-420 NIIAA
+420 NIMAA

-439 ALPQL
+439 ALPEL

-451 IVAITNGLL
+451 IIAITNGLL

-494 IIASIVDTFRSYNWG
+494 IIASIVDTFRSYNWS

-517 GMKQGVSNAWQNFKD
+517 GMKQGVANAWKNFRE
-532 WFRNLFGDLTNIAKK
+532 WFKNLFGDLTNIAKK

-560 IGQFT
+560 IGKFT

-600 SGFGVSVGTAKGVSL
+600 AGFGVSVGTSASKGVSL

>member
-1 MNLFEVFI
+1 M
-9 KIGANTSESDKAIKD
+9 
-24 TGAKT
+24 
-29 KELGEKVKSGLKTVA
+29 
-44 KVSAATMGAMAAGVS
+44 
-59 KVVKDATAAYADY
+59 
-72 EQLVGGVETLF
+72 
-83 KQSSNTILQYADNAY
+83 
-98 KTAGLSANQ
+98 
-107 YMDTV
+107 
-112 TSFSAS
+112 
-118 LLQSLGG
+118 
-125 DTEKA
+125 
-130 AKQADKAITDMADNS
+130 
-145 AKFGTDIQS
+145 
-154 IQYAYQGFAKQNF
+154 
-167 TMLDNLKL
+167 
-175 GYGGTKEEMQRLLSD
+175 YGGTKEEMQRLLSD

-224 AKEAATTIQGSVSSA
+224 AKEASTTIQGSVSSA

-258 KLVDNFVESVATA
+258 KLVDNFVDSVATA

-278 VEQSLTGIGKLV
+278 VEQSLTGIVKLV
-290 DELAPVIIAKLP
+290 DKLAPVLIAKLP
-302 DLVDK
+302 DVINK
-307 VLPGLLNAAVD
+307 VLPGLLDAA
-318 AVNALAQSIPNLLT
+318 ANLVG
-332 SLLNAVIAFIT
+332 S
-343 DDSLPELV
+343 
-351 AQVIDTATQAVLALA
+351 VIDAIPALISGLLPTLLSALSSVTEKLLESAVQAVLAIA
-366 NTLSDP
+366 QTLSDP
-372 ASLNAMVESALDL
+372 ASLNAMIESALDL
-385 ILALVHGLVD
+385 VLALVHGLMD
-395 AIPQLIAAVPQLVGA
+395 AIPQLITAVPQLVGA

-420 NIIAA
+420 NIMAA

-439 ALPQL
+439 ALPEL
-444 MAYVPNV
+444 MAYVPNL
-451 IVAITNGLL
+451 IIAITNGLL

-471 RLLLA
+471 QLLLA
-476 IAQGMIQA
+476 VAQGMIQA

-494 IIASIVDTFRSYNWG
+494 IIASIVDTFRSYNWS

-517 GMKQGVSNAWQNFKD
+517 GMKQGVANAWKNFRE
-532 WFRNLFGDLTNIAKK
+532 WFKNLFGDLTNIAKK

-560 IGQFT
+560 IGKFT

-600 SGFGVSVGTAKGVSL
+600 AGFGVSVGASASKGVSL

>member
-1 MNLFEVFI
+1 M
-9 KIGANTSESDKAIKD
+9 
-24 TGAKT
+24 
-29 KELGEKVKSGLKTVA
+29 
-44 KVSAATMGAMAAGVS
+44 
-59 KVVKDATAAYADY
+59 
-72 EQLVGGVETLF
+72 
-83 KQSSNTILQYADNAY
+83 
-98 KTAGLSANQ
+98 
-107 YMDTV
+107 
-112 TSFSAS
+112 
-118 LLQSLGG
+118 
-125 DTEKA
+125 
-130 AKQADKAITDMADNS
+130 
-145 AKFGTDIQS
+145 
-154 IQYAYQGFAKQNF
+154 
-167 TMLDNLKL
+167 
-175 GYGGTKEEMQRLLSD
+175 YGGTKEEMQRLLSD

-198 FDLSSYSDIVEAIHA
+198 FDISSYADIVEAIHA
-213 VQTEMGITGTT
+213 VQKEMGIAGTT
-224 AKEAATTIQGSVSSA
+224 AKEASTTIQGSVSSA
-239 KSAWQNLLVGIA
+239 KSAWQNLLAGIA

-258 KLVDNFVESVATA
+258 KLVDNFVDSVVTA

-278 VEQSLTGIGKLV
+278 VEQSLVGVGKLV
-290 DELAPVIIAKLP
+290 SSLAPVLAAKIP
-302 DLVDK
+302 ELVSN
-307 VLPGLLNAAVD
+307 VLPGLLNAVVNLVNGVVEILPELVQGLAPPLLSAAVD
-318 AVNALAQSIPNLLT
+318 IVKALAQSIPSLLT
-332 SLLNAVIAFIT
+332 SLVDAVIAFIT

-351 AQVIDTATQAVLALA
+351 AQVIDAATQAILALVQ
-366 NTLSDP
+366 TLSNP
-372 ASLNAMVESALDL
+372 ASLNAMIESALDL
-385 ILALVHGLVD
+385 VLALVHGLMD
-395 AIPQLIAAVPQLVGA
+395 AIPQLIGAVPQLIGA
-410 ITATIITELP
+410 IVSTIITELP

-425 AVEIMVALIHGLME
+425 AVEIIVALIHGLME

-444 MAYVPNV
+444 MAYVPNL
-451 IVAITNGLL
+451 IIAITNGLL

-471 RLLLA
+471 QLLLA
-476 IAQGMIQA
+476 VAQGMIQA

-494 IIASIVDTFRSYNWG
+494 IIASIVDTFRSYNWS

-517 GMKQGVSNAWQNFKD
+517 GMKQGVANAWKNFRE

-600 SGFGVSVGTAKGVSL
+600 AGFGVSVGASKGVSL

>member
-1 MNLFEVFI
+1 M
-9 KIGANTSESDKAIKD
+9 
-24 TGAKT
+24 
-29 KELGEKVKSGLKTVA
+29 
-44 KVSAATMGAMAAGVS
+44 
-59 KVVKDATAAYADY
+59 
-72 EQLVGGVETLF
+72 
-83 KQSSNTILQYADNAY
+83 
-98 KTAGLSANQ
+98 
-107 YMDTV
+107 
-112 TSFSAS
+112 
-118 LLQSLGG
+118 
-125 DTEKA
+125 
-130 AKQADKAITDMADNS
+130 
-145 AKFGTDIQS
+145 
-154 IQYAYQGFAKQNF
+154 
-167 TMLDNLKL
+167 
-175 GYGGTKEEMQRLLSD
+175 YGGTKEEMQRLLSD

-258 KLVDNFVESVATA
+258 KLVDNFVDSVATA

-278 VEQSLTGIGKLV
+278 VEQSLTGVVNLV
-290 DELAPVIIAKLP
+290 DKLAPVLIEKIP
-302 DLVDK
+302 DVVNT
-307 VLPGLLNAAVD
+307 VLPGLLDAA
-318 AVNALAQSIPNLLT
+318 ANLV
-332 SLLNAVIAFIT
+332 S
-343 DDSLPELV
+343 S
-351 AQVIDTATQAVLALA
+351 VIDAIPALISGLLPTLLSALSGIASKLMEAATQAVLAIA
-366 NTLSDP
+366 QTLSDP
-372 ASLNAMVESALDL
+372 ASLNAMIESALNL
-385 ILALVHGLVD
+385 VLALVHGLLD
-395 AIPQLIAAVPQLVGA
+395 AVPQLIAAVPQLVGA

-425 AVEIMVALIHGLME
+425 AVEIVVALIHGLME
-439 ALPQL
+439 ALPEL
-444 MAYVPNV
+444 MAYVPNL
-451 IVAITNGLL
+451 IIAITNGLL

-471 RLLLA
+471 QLLLA

-484 IPDMVAMIPR
+484 IPDMIAMIPR
-494 IIASIVDTFRSYNWG
+494 VIASIVDTFRSYNWS

-517 GMKQGVSNAWQNFKD
+517 GMKQGVANAWKNFKE
-532 WFRNLFGDLTNIAKK
+532 WFKNLFGDLTNIAKK

-600 SGFGVSVGTAKGVSL
+600 AGFGVSVGASRGVSL

>member
-1 MNLFEVFI
+1 M
-9 KIGANTSESDKAIKD
+9 
-24 TGAKT
+24 
-29 KELGEKVKSGLKTVA
+29 
-44 KVSAATMGAMAAGVS
+44 
-59 KVVKDATAAYADY
+59 
-72 EQLVGGVETLF
+72 
-83 KQSSNTILQYADNAY
+83 
-98 KTAGLSANQ
+98 
-107 YMDTV
+107 
-112 TSFSAS
+112 
-118 LLQSLGG
+118 
-125 DTEKA
+125 
-130 AKQADKAITDMADNS
+130 
-145 AKFGTDIQS
+145 
-154 IQYAYQGFAKQNF
+154 
-167 TMLDNLKL
+167 
-175 GYGGTKEEMQRLLSD
+175 YGGTKEEMQRLLSD

-258 KLVDNFVESVATA
+258 KLVDNFVDSVATA

-278 VEQSLTGIGKLV
+278 VEQSLTGIVKLV
-290 DELAPVIIAKLP
+290 DKLAPVLIAKLP
-302 DLVDK
+302 DVINT
-307 VLPGLLNAAVD
+307 VLPGLLDAAANLVGSVID
-318 AVNALAQSIPNLLT
+318 AIPALISGLLPTLLSALSGIASKLMEAATQAILALAQ
-332 SLLNAVIAFIT
+332 
-343 DDSLPELV
+343 
-351 AQVIDTATQAVLALA
+351 
-366 NTLSDP
+366 TLSDP
-372 ASLNAMVESALDL
+372 ASLNAMIESALDL
-385 ILALVHGLVD
+385 VLALVHGLLD

-444 MAYVPNV
+444 MAYVPNL
-451 IVAITNGLL
+451 IIAITNGLL

-471 RLLLA
+471 QLLLA
-476 IAQGMIQA
+476 VAQGMIQA

-494 IIASIVDTFRSYNWG
+494 IIASIVDTFRSYNWS

-517 GMKQGVSNAWQNFKD
+517 GMKQGVANAWKNFRE
-532 WFRNLFGDLTNIAKK
+532 WFKNLFGDLTNIAKK

-560 IGQFT
+560 IGKFT

-600 SGFGVSVGTAKGVSL
+600 SGFGVSVGASASRGVSL

>member
-1 MNLFEVFI
+1 M
-9 KIGANTSESDKAIKD
+9 
-24 TGAKT
+24 
-29 KELGEKVKSGLKTVA
+29 
-44 KVSAATMGAMAAGVS
+44 
-59 KVVKDATAAYADY
+59 
-72 EQLVGGVETLF
+72 
-83 KQSSNTILQYADNAY
+83 
-98 KTAGLSANQ
+98 
-107 YMDTV
+107 
-112 TSFSAS
+112 
-118 LLQSLGG
+118 
-125 DTEKA
+125 
-130 AKQADKAITDMADNS
+130 
-145 AKFGTDIQS
+145 
-154 IQYAYQGFAKQNF
+154 
-167 TMLDNLKL
+167 
-175 GYGGTKEEMQRLLSD
+175 YGGTKEEMQRLLSD

-224 AKEAATTIQGSVSSA
+224 AKEASATIQGSLSSA

-278 VEQSLTGIGKLV
+278 VEQSLTGVVQLV
-290 DELAPVIIAKLP
+290 DKLAPVLIAKLP
-302 DLVDK
+302 DVINK
-307 VLPGLLNAAVD
+307 VLPGLLDAA
-318 AVNALAQSIPNLLT
+318 ANLVG
-332 SLLNAVIAFIT
+332 S
-343 DDSLPELV
+343 
-351 AQVIDTATQAVLALA
+351 VIDALPALISGLLPTLLSALSSVTEKLLESAVQAVLAIA
-366 NTLSDP
+366 QTLSDP
-372 ASLNAMVESALDL
+372 ASLNTMIESALDL
-385 ILALVHGLVD
+385 VLALVHGLLD

-420 NIIAA
+420 NIMAA

-444 MAYVPNV
+444 MAYVPNL
-451 IVAITNGLL
+451 IIAITNGLL

-471 RLLLA
+471 QLLLA
-476 IAQGMIQA
+476 IAKGMIQA

-494 IIASIVDTFRSYNWG
+494 IIASIVDTFRSYNWS

-517 GMKQGVSNAWQNFKD
+517 GMKQGVANAWKNFRE
-532 WFRNLFGDLTNIAKK
+532 WFKNLFGDLTNIAKK

-560 IGQFT
+560 IGKFT

-600 SGFGVSVGTAKGVSL
+600 AGFGVSVGTSAAKGVSL

>member
-9 KIGANTSESDKAIKD
+9 KIGADTSESDKAIKD

-44 KVSAATMGAMAAGVS
+44 KVSAATMGAMAAGVA

-83 KQSSNTILQYADNAY
+83 KQSSDTVLQYADNAY

-107 YMDTV
+107 YMETV

-125 DTEKA
+125 DTAKA

-145 AKFGTDIQS
+145 NKMGTDIQS

-224 AKEAATTIQGSVSSA
+224 AKEASTTIQGSVSSA

-258 KLVDNFVESVATA
+258 KLVDNFVDSVATA

-278 VEQSLTGIGKLV
+278 VEQSLTGIVKLV
-290 DELAPVIIAKLP
+290 DKLAPVLIAKLP
-302 DLVDK
+302 DVINT
-307 VLPGLLNAAVD
+307 VLPGLLDAA
-318 AVNALAQSIPNLLT
+318 ANLVG
-332 SLLNAVIAFIT
+332 S
-343 DDSLPELV
+343 
-351 AQVIDTATQAVLALA
+351 VIDAIPALISGLLPTLLSALSSVTEKLLESAVQAVLAIA
-366 NTLSDP
+366 QTLSDP
-372 ASLNAMVESALDL
+372 ASLNAMIESALDL
-385 ILALVHGLVD
+385 VLALVHGLMD

-420 NIIAA
+420 NIMAA

-439 ALPQL
+439 ALPEL
-444 MAYVPNV
+444 MAYVPNL
-451 IVAITNGLL
+451 IIAITNGLL

-471 RLLLA
+471 QLLLA

-494 IIASIVDTFRSYNWG
+494 IIASIVDTFRSYNWS

-517 GMKQGVSNAWQNFKD
+517 GMKQGVANAWKNFKE
-532 WFRNLFGDLTNIAKK
+532 WFKNLFGDLTNIAKK

-600 SGFGVSVGTAKGVSL
+600 SGFGVSVGTSSAKGVSL

>member
-1 MNLFEVFI
+1 M
-9 KIGANTSESDKAIKD
+9 
-24 TGAKT
+24 
-29 KELGEKVKSGLKTVA
+29 
-44 KVSAATMGAMAAGVS
+44 
-59 KVVKDATAAYADY
+59 
-72 EQLVGGVETLF
+72 
-83 KQSSNTILQYADNAY
+83 
-98 KTAGLSANQ
+98 
-107 YMDTV
+107 
-112 TSFSAS
+112 
-118 LLQSLGG
+118 
-125 DTEKA
+125 
-130 AKQADKAITDMADNS
+130 
-145 AKFGTDIQS
+145 
-154 IQYAYQGFAKQNF
+154 
-167 TMLDNLKL
+167 
-175 GYGGTKEEMQRLLSD
+175 YGGTKEEMQRLLSD

-278 VEQSLTGIGKLV
+278 VEQSLTGIVQLV
-290 DELAPVIIAKLP
+290 DKLAPVLIAKIP
-302 DLVDK
+302 DVVNK
-307 VLPGLLNAAVD
+307 VLPGLLDAA
-318 AVNALAQSIPNLLT
+318 ANLVG
-332 SLLNAVIAFIT
+332 S
-343 DDSLPELV
+343 
-351 AQVIDTATQAVLALA
+351 VIDALPALISGLLPTLLSALSGIASKLMEAATQAVLALA
-366 NTLSDP
+366 QTLSDP
-372 ASLNAMVESALDL
+372 ASLNAMIESALDL
-385 ILALVHGLVD
+385 VLALVHGLMD

-444 MAYVPNV
+444 MAYVPNL
-451 IVAITNGLL
+451 IIAITNGLL

-471 RLLLA
+471 QLLLA
-476 IAQGMIQA
+476 IAKGMIQA

-494 IIASIVDTFRSYNWG
+494 IIASIVDTFRSYNWS

-517 GMKQGVSNAWQNFKD
+517 GMKQGVANAWKNFRE
-532 WFRNLFGDLTNIAKK
+532 WFKNLFGDLTNIAKK

-600 SGFGVSVGTAKGVSL
+600 AGFGVSVGTSASRGVSL

>member
-1 MNLFEVFI
+1 M
-9 KIGANTSESDKAIKD
+9 
-24 TGAKT
+24 
-29 KELGEKVKSGLKTVA
+29 
-44 KVSAATMGAMAAGVS
+44 
-59 KVVKDATAAYADY
+59 
-72 EQLVGGVETLF
+72 
-83 KQSSNTILQYADNAY
+83 
-98 KTAGLSANQ
+98 
-107 YMDTV
+107 
-112 TSFSAS
+112 
-118 LLQSLGG
+118 
-125 DTEKA
+125 
-130 AKQADKAITDMADNS
+130 
-145 AKFGTDIQS
+145 
-154 IQYAYQGFAKQNF
+154 
-167 TMLDNLKL
+167 
-175 GYGGTKEEMQRLLSD
+175 YGGTKEEMERLLRD

-198 FDLSSYSDIVEAIHA
+198 FDISSYADIVEAIHA
-213 VQTEMGITGTT
+213 VQKEMGIAGTT

-239 KSAWQNLLVGIA
+239 KASWQNLLTGIA

-258 KLVDNFVESVATA
+258 KLVDNFVESVVTA

-290 DELAPVIIAKLP
+290 DKLAPVLIAKLP
-302 DLVDK
+302 DVVNK
-307 VLPGLLNAAVD
+307 VLPGLLD
-318 AVNALAQSIPNLLT
+318 ATANLLNGVLDVLPT
-332 SLLNAVIAFIT
+332 LIDGIVPPLLSALSDVAAKLLETVPKFWDTTFKAILAFIT
-343 DDSLPELV
+343 SDSLPKLIETAINAV
-351 AQVIDTATQAVLALA
+351 TQTVIAIA

-372 ASLNAMVESALDL
+372 ASLNAMIESALNL
-385 ILALVHGLVD
+385 VLALVRGLMD
-395 AIPQLIAAVPQLVGA
+395 AIPRLIAAVPQLVGA

-425 AVEIMVALIHGLME
+425 AVEIMVALIDGLMK
-439 ALPQL
+439 ALPEL

-451 IVAITNGLL
+451 IIAITNGLL

-476 IAQGMIQA
+476 VAQGMIQA

-494 IIASIVDTFRSYNWG
+494 IIASIVDTFRSYNWS

-517 GMKQGVSNAWQNFKD
+517 GMKQGVANAWKNFRE
-532 WFRNLFGDLTNIAKK
+532 WFKNLFGDLTNIAKK

-560 IGQFT
+560 IGKFT

-600 SGFGVSVGTAKGVSL
+600 AGFGVSVGTSAAKGVSL